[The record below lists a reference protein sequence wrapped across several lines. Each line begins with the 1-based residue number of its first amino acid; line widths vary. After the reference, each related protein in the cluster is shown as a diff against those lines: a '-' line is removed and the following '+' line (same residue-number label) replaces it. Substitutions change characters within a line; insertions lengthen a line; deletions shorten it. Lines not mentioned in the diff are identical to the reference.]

1 MLDLD
6 GRTGEGGG
14 QILRSALTLSV
25 ITGRPFRIRHIRAGR
40 RKPGLLRQHLTAVRA
55 AARVGQATVTGA
67 ELHSGAITFAP
78 SGRLSG
84 EWRFAVG
91 SAGSATLV
99 AQTVLPALL
108 GAAEPSSV
116 TVEGGTHNMSAPP
129 FEFLERAF
137 LPLLRRMGAGV
148 EASLE
153 RAGFYPSGGGELTL
167 RVRPAPA
174 LAPLALDEGGE
185 LRRVRVE
192 AMVAGLPR
200 SIAQREVA
208 AVSRQLAVRPEDLA
222 VTELPAAWGPGNVV
236 FVTVERAHVTEVFTG
251 FGRRGVRAE
260 QVGLEAAG
268 EAKRYLDSGAAV
280 GGHLA
285 DQLLLPLALAG
296 GGSFTTVAVSRHLET
311 NAWVIE
317 QFLPLAVAMRTDA
330 RGRCR
335 VEVRK

>member
-1 MLDLD
+1 MLALD

-25 ITGRPFRIRHIRAGR
+25 ITGRPFRIHDIRAGR

-55 AARVGQATVTGA
+55 AARVGRATVTGA
-67 ELHSGAITFAP
+67 ELHSVTITFEP
-78 SGRLSG
+78 SGLGSG
-84 EWRFAVG
+84 DLRFSVG

-108 GAAEPSSV
+108 LAAAPSSIA
-116 TVEGGTHNMSAPP
+116 VEGGTHNMSAPP
-129 FEFLERAF
+129 FEFLERSF
-137 LPLLRRMGAGV
+137 LPLMRRMGARV

-153 RAGFYPSGGGELTL
+153 RAGFYPSGGGKLTL
-167 RVRPAPA
+167 RVRPTGP
-174 LAPLALDEGGE
+174 LAPLALDDGGE
-185 LRRVRVE
+185 LRQIRVE

-208 AVSRQLAVRPEDLA
+208 TVSRQLAVRAEDLA

-236 FVTVERAHVTEVFTG
+236 LVTVERAQVTEVFTG

-260 QVGLEAAG
+260 QVGREAAG
-268 EAKRYLDSGAAV
+268 EARSYLDSGAAV
-280 GGHLA
+280 GVHLA

-296 GGSFTTVAVSRHLET
+296 GGSFTTSAVSRHMQT

-317 QFLPLAVAMRTDA
+317 QFLPLEVVMQTDS

-335 VEVRK
+335 VEVRR